1 MSKSF
6 KARGVALAASI
17 ALLGGAAFV
26 ASGSTGAYFSDT
38 KAGTISGTIGSIKI
52 EASGGI
58 GNGTNFTFANMLPAV
73 SQTVKVN
80 YKNTGANAQDVWI
93 VFNNATALSAL
104 NTLGRYGEVHLSAN
118 GTALFNSQNLNDN
131 ANPEHCVVLSPSG
144 CWPLAKQYKVAS
156 NVVPNG
162 GGSVSFSFNYSKKL
176 ESGEGAAWNGYPISA
191 GQYVPITNK
200 DGQTTVNEGD
210 GTGYGLPY
218 QIVATQHDIE
228 PGQK

>member
-6 KARGVALAASI
+6 TARGVALAASI

-38 KAGTISGTIGSIKI
+38 KAGTISGTIGSIKV

-58 GNGTNFTFANMLPAV
+58 GNGADFAFANMLPAV

-80 YKNTGANAQDVWI
+80 YKNTGANVQDVWI
-93 VFNNATALSAL
+93 VFNNATALSSL
-104 NTLGRYGEVHLSAN
+104 NDLGSYGEVHLKAN
-118 GTALFNSQNLNDN
+118 SKALFDSNNLADN
-131 ANPEHCVVLSPSG
+131 PARCGAFSPSG

-156 NVVPNG
+156 NVVPG
-162 GGSVSFSFNYSKKL
+162 GTGSVSFSFNYSKKL
-176 ESGEGAAWNGYPISA
+176 ESGEGGSWNGYPVMK
-191 GQYVPITNK
+191 GQYSASNLK
-200 DGQTTVNEGD
+200 GQTTVNEGD
-210 GTGYGLPY
+210 GAGYGLPY